1 MRIDRKENI
10 VFTKQDKVLF
20 DNMVGLIHEI
30 HYECDRG
37 GEIEKVCETILN
49 FLNTLS
55 GYIETE

>member
-10 VFTKQDKVLF
+10 VFTKQDKALF

-30 HYECDRG
+30 HYKCDQG
-37 GEIEKVCETILN
+37 GEVEKVCETILD

-55 GYIETE
+55 EYIKVE